1 MTFLFVSY
9 LKLTAGYC
17 TTRSKLLVAVKL
29 GLVVVAVLVAETVM
43 VKVPAGVPWTG
54 TGWAGAAPQP
64 VMASR
69 SNKPREIST
78 AHRMNRLRRC
88 PPSPVNTMPKN
99 GSDHIAKSGAW
110 PCLPGRSGAKRLAEL
125 LAVTTETVI
134 FVGPGVTEGSIKIG
148 LNRQADAVGSP
159 LQLNVIAPSVGSG
172 ASTLMTMVALPPALA
187 LVLLECGVST
197 IGAPRLIGSVAV
209 LLLGLTSPPP
219 ETLAVLVKLFRIFWG
234 IFTVRVMAG

>member
-1 MTFLFVSY
+1 MFVSY
-9 LKLTAGYC
+9 LKLTADYC

-29 GLVVVAVLVAETVM
+29 GLVAVAVLVADTVM

-64 VMASR
+64 TRASR
-69 SNKPREIST
+69 SSKPTKIGT
-78 AHRMNRLRRC
+78 DQRMNRFLRF
-88 PPSPVNTMPKN
+88 PPSPVNTIPKN
-99 GSDHIAKSGAW
+99 GRDHMAKSGAW
-110 PCLPGRSGAKRLAEL
+110 SRLPGRSGTKKLAEL
-125 LAVTTETVI
+125 LAVTTETVM

-172 ASTLMTMVALPPALA
+172 ASTLMTMLALPPGLA
-187 LVLLECGVST
+187 LVLLDCGVST
-197 IGAPRLIGSVAV
+197 IGGPRLIGSVAV

-234 IFTVRVMAG
+234 IFTVRVMGG